1 MITIANNQ
9 NNATTASTPLFQD
22 WNSDVLT
29 IQYSGV
35 NGAGI
40 LPIINF
46 KIKDV
51 IGVAEYTQY
60 SEFRLRGYAYYNDT
74 SVPGFLQAST
84 YTGEGY
90 PIDNSTIVLDENG
103 VSFDFHPAFQLL
115 PLLPFGSY
123 SFFHTFT
130 IEGLVG
136 GNWEIVS
143 SYVHEYRL
151 ILVNTNVS
159 YNPKSAVYT
168 YVHDSELYPFKEFR
182 LSGDW
187 QLKINADR
195 FDFFSLPLDVTV
207 TDVEENGIDYKIA
220 SGTGVKFIKVAV
232 TSYYDQEIAFSGL
245 DFTGVFWVMES
256 NQVVGLI
263 RYTVN
268 VLGLTTFERSPE
280 VLNFTAVK
288 GIQEPQ
294 TQYIDFTS
302 IEEYTLTHSPW
313 LIVTEENAVDG
324 IFDKRLAVTPIGTI
338 NMSSGQ
344 YTGIVSLTSEV
355 GGSSVQLDTVINYA
369 LDGFLTNPYGDIAF
383 TLDPKEFVFST
394 NSQST
399 YLIIEATIKSYAF
412 FTSEERTNVIKLNV
426 PFYQG
431 KATIDLGRTI
441 HRIMDKLKTIN
452 ENQFQYKP
460 AVLKMLCKEYYF
472 TTNELIRE
480 IATPDVTFVAGVD
493 NSFTAPKVLDL
504 NLETS
509 SATLLAN
516 HYVNFL
522 ITPGTYQIDILRNN
536 VIDSSEVITVL
547 ELGTFSKKIVFETF
561 QIGDVINVRLS
572 DMASTSGSVV
582 QKKFIIIPDGDYDNT
597 IVFEDEFL
605 LQKAIH
611 CTGDFGLKTDVN
623 AITSKTYNNWVEILN
638 ILEVRKDSKFTINT
652 GWKIETD
659 IVTIDS
665 LLSSKKAWI
674 NYNGKIVELRPIMK
688 SIINKDSS
696 RGLIEFALE
705 FQINRKYNEENF

>member
-1 MITIANNQ
+1 MITISSNQ
-9 NNATTASTPLFQD
+9 NNAALASTPIYQN
-22 WNSDVLT
+22 WNNENLT

-51 IGVAEYTQY
+51 IGVAEYAQY
-60 SEFRLRGYAYYNDT
+60 SEFRLRGYVYYNDT
-74 SVPGFLQAST
+74 SVPGFLQTST
-84 YTGEGY
+84 YTGIGY

-115 PLLPFGSY
+115 PLLPFGTY
-123 SFFHTFT
+123 SFFHSFT

-143 SYVHEYRL
+143 TYVHEYRL

-159 YNPKSAVYT
+159 YNPKSGVYT
-168 YVHDSELYPFKEFR
+168 YVHDSEIYPFKEFR

-195 FDFFSLPLDVTV
+195 FNFFSLPLDVTV
-207 TDVEENGIDYKIA
+207 TNVEESGVNYRIA
-220 SGTGVKFIKVAV
+220 SGTGVKFIKVAL
-232 TSYYDQEIAFSGL
+232 TNYYDQEIAFNGL
-245 DFTGVFWVMES
+245 DLTGVFWVMES
-256 NQVVGLI
+256 NQIIGLI

-280 VLNFTAVK
+280 VLNFSAVK
-288 GIQEPQ
+288 GIQEPE

-302 IEEYTLTHSPW
+302 IEDHTLTYSPW
-313 LIVTEENAVDG
+313 LTVIEEDAVDG
-324 IFDKRLAVTPIGTI
+324 IFDKRLAVRPIATN
-338 NMSSGQ
+338 NMSAGQ
-344 YTGIVSLTSEV
+344 YTGVVSLMSEI
-355 GGSSVQLDTVINYA
+355 GGSTVQLDTEINYN
-369 LDGFLTNPYGDIAF
+369 LEGFFTNPYSDVAY
-383 TLDPKEFVFST
+383 TLDPKEFLFST

-412 FTSEERTNVIKLNV
+412 FTSEERTNVIKLTV

-493 NSFTAPKVLDL
+493 NSFTAPKVLDI

-509 SATLLAN
+509 SATLLAT
-516 HYVNFL
+516 HFVNFL
-522 ITPGTYQIDILRNN
+522 ITPGTYQIDILKNN

-547 ELGTFSKKIVFETF
+547 ELGVFSKKIVFETF

-572 DMASTSGSVV
+572 DMASTSDSVV

-597 IVFEDEFL
+597 IVFEDDFL

-611 CTGDFGLKTDVN
+611 CTGDFGIKTDIN
-623 AITSKTYNNWVEILN
+623 SISSKTYNNWVEILN

-659 IVTIDS
+659 LVTIDS
-665 LLSSKKAWI
+665 LFASKKAWI
-674 NYNGKIVELRPIMK
+674 NYKGKILELRPIMK
-688 SIINKDSS
+688 TIINKDSS
-696 RGLIEFALE
+696 RGLIDFALE
-705 FQINRKYNEENF
+705 FQINRNYNEENF